1 MNYREYQ
8 APEKIRK
15 EAYRQML
22 IANNLLAKYLHEWIK
37 IKNPDLCS
45 SVELEKK

>member
-1 MNYREYQ
+1 
-8 APEKIRK
+8 
-15 EAYRQML
+15 
-22 IANNLLAKYLHEWIK
+22 LAKYLHEWIK